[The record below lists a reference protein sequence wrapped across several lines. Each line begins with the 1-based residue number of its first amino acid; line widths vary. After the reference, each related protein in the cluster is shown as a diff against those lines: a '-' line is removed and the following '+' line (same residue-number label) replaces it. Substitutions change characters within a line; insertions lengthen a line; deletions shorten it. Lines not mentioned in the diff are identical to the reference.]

1 MKAIHRTAYGSP
13 DVLKLVEI
21 EKPVP
26 GDHDVQIKII
36 ASAVTPGD
44 CEIRRFDMPTWIWL
58 PLRLYMGITK
68 PRNKMIGS
76 ELAGVIENVG
86 AKVSK
91 FKVGDAIFATT
102 AMGFGSNAEYIC
114 LPEDGEIVIK
124 PNNMSFE
131 EAAVV
136 PMGAINA
143 LHFMRRANIKPGES
157 VLIYGSAGNI
167 GSFAIQIANHNAE
180 DLEYIKTLIE
190 EGKLKSLIDKTF
202 TLEQIV
208 EAHEYVESGAK
219 IGQVSLSISKI

>member
-102 AMGFGSNAEYIC
+102 AMGFGSNA
-114 LPEDGEIVIK
+114 
-124 PNNMSFE
+124 
-131 EAAVV
+131 
-136 PMGAINA
+136 
-143 LHFMRRANIKPGES
+143 
-157 VLIYGSAGNI
+157 
-167 GSFAIQIANHNAE
+167 
-180 DLEYIKTLIE
+180 
-190 EGKLKSLIDKTF
+190 
-202 TLEQIV
+202 
-208 EAHEYVESGAK
+208 
-219 IGQVSLSISKI
+219 